1 MRVFNSH
8 LVSSNAVDAGNQF
21 AVPTQQV
28 PTYIASG
35 TLSAS
40 FSTPPVNLSHI
51 YGYSVTAVT
60 SGSVTGSIAI
70 YASNDTGTDF
80 NGTGVANWTLVT
92 DPVTGLSTLQGMT
105 GSANVTYNMSQQFYK
120 WMRCTWS
127 HTAGTGS
134 IDIWVNGKG
143 NAT

>member
-8 LVSSNAVDAGNQF
+8 LVSSDIRDSGNQF
-21 AVPTQQV
+21 AVPTQQT

-40 FSTPPVNLSHI
+40 FSTPSVNLSHI
-51 YGYSVTAVT
+51 YGYSVTAIT
-60 SGSVTGSIAI
+60 SGSVTGSLAI
-70 YASNDTGTDF
+70 YASNDSGTDF
-80 NGTGVANWTLVT
+80 NGTGVVNWTLVT
-92 DPVTGLSTLQGMT
+92 DPVSGVSTLQGMT
-105 GSANVTYNMSQQFYK
+105 GSSNVTWNLSQQFYK
-120 WMRCTWS
+120 WCRMTWS

-134 IDIWVNGKG
+134 IDIFASGKG